1 LAEVVVPL
9 ARDVSQ
15 AVLDYTADSLTAVD
29 RILGGFH
36 DDGVSTEAVAST
48 LFCFGCYVGEVF
60 VRNAGAVWRLA
71 DETSMAGLAGFP
83 LVIETGPQNF
93 ANPIGKVFKRVE
105 NGIEDALPYFYSVFS
120 RPRLGDPA

>member
-9 ARDVSQ
+9 AREVSQ
-15 AVLDYTADSLTAVD
+15 AVLDYSPDSLMDVD

-36 DDGVSTEAVAST
+36 DDGVSTETVAST

-83 LVIETGPQNF
+83 LVIETGPQTF
-93 ANPIGKVFKRVE
+93 ANPIGKVFKRVD